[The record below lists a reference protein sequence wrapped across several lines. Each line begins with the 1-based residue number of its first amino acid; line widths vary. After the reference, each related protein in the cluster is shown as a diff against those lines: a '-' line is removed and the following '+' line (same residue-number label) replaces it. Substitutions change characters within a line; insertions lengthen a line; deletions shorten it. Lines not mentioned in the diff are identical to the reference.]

1 MSNVKCQ
8 KLTINILMKRT
19 FNLVVI
25 LVLTIIMFGCGS
37 KDNKTNS
44 GKIRTVS
51 SITIINDVV
60 KNIGG
65 DKIEAVSICAVGL
78 DPHTYKPKPN
88 DPRLISESDLVFING
103 FALEHWIEEMVRNAG
118 GNKKV
123 VTVTEGLTPMTD
135 EKGYGDPDPH
145 AWFNVQNVKTYAANV
160 EKALS
165 EYDKPNA
172 TYYKQNLDT
181 YLKKLDS
188 LDAWIKTEIATI
200 PQEKRVLITSHDA
213 FRYFG
218 KAYGLEVRG
227 LQGISTEAK
236 AQTEDVKKLIDL
248 IKERKLS
255 SVFIETSVNPKL
267 LEEISKET
275 GATVGGTLFSD
286 SVGNEG
292 TPEGTYTG
300 AVTFN
305 VNTIV
310 KALK

>member
-1 MSNVKCQ
+1 MRINLKKIF
-8 KLTINILMKRT
+8 KL
-19 FNLVVI
+19 F
-25 LVLTIIMFGCGS
+25 TIILTVSILFGCGG
-37 KDNKTNS
+37 KDNKIKS

-51 SITIINDVV
+51 SITIINDIV

-65 DKIEAVSICAVGL
+65 DKIEAVSICGVGL

-88 DPRLISESDLVFING
+88 DPRLISESDIVFING

-145 AWFNVQNVKTYAANV
+145 AWFNVQNVKTYATNI

-172 TYYKQNLDT
+172 QYYKQNLES

-188 LDAWIKTEIATI
+188 LDAWIKTEIAMI
-200 PQEKRVLITSHDA
+200 PAEKRVLITSHDA

>member
-1 MSNVKCQ
+1 MIINLKRIF
-8 KLTINILMKRT
+8 KL
-19 FNLVVI
+19 F
-25 LVLTIIMFGCGS
+25 TIISITTLLIACNG
-37 KDNKTNS
+37 KENKTSN
-44 GKIRTVS
+44 GRIRTVS
-51 SITIINDVV
+51 SITIINDIV

-65 DKIEAVSICAVGL
+65 DKVEAVSICGVGL

-145 AWFNVQNVKTYAANV
+145 AWFNVQNVKTYAANI

-165 EYDKPNA
+165 EHDKANA
-172 TYYKQNLDT
+172 QYYKQNLDN
-181 YLKKLDS
+181 YLKTLDS
-188 LDAWIKTEIATI
+188 LDSWIKKEIAMI
-200 PQEKRVLITSHDA
+200 PPEKRVLITSHDA

>member
-1 MSNVKCQ
+1 MKTYRMNNIKYF
-8 KLTINILMKRT
+8 LTAVM
-19 FNLVVI
+19 FGVI
-25 LVLTIIMFGCGS
+25 LSGCGT
-37 KDNKTNS
+37 KENKTS
-44 GKIRTVS
+44 TGKIKAVS
-51 SITIINDVV
+51 SITIINDLV

-65 DKIEAVSICAVGL
+65 DKVDAISICGVGI

-88 DPRLISESDLVFING
+88 DPKTVSESDIVFINAL
-103 FALEHWIEEMVRNAG
+103 ALEHWIEEMVHNAG

-123 VTVTEGLTPMTD
+123 VTVTEGITPITD
-135 EKGYGDPDPH
+135 EMGFGDPDPH
-145 AWFNVQNVKTYAANV
+145 AWFDIKNVKTYSENIA
-160 EKALS
+160 KAFIELDR
-165 EYDKPNA
+165 ENEA
-172 TYYKQNLDT
+172 YYKSNLDT
-181 YLKKLDS
+181 FVKKLDS
-188 LDAWIKTEIATI
+188 LDAWVKLEIETI
-200 PQEKRVLITSHDA
+200 PPEKRLLITSHDA

-236 AQTEDVKKLIDL
+236 AQTEDVKKLVDL
-248 IKERKLS
+248 IKERKLK

-267 LEEISKET
+267 LEEISRET

-286 SVGNEG
+286 SVGDEG
-292 TPEGTYTG
+292 TFEGTYIG

>member
-1 MSNVKCQ
+1 MRINSKRIF
-8 KLTINILMKRT
+8 KL
-19 FNLVVI
+19 F
-25 LVLTIIMFGCGS
+25 TIILITPIILGCGG

-65 DKIEAVSICAVGL
+65 DKIEAVSICGVGL

-88 DPRLISESDLVFING
+88 DPRLISESDIVFING

-145 AWFNVQNVKTYAANV
+145 AWFNVQNVKTYATNI

-188 LDAWIKTEIATI
+188 LDAWIKTEIAMI
-200 PQEKRVLITSHDA
+200 PPEKRVLITSHDA

>member
-1 MSNVKCQ
+1 MIINLKRIF
-8 KLTINILMKRT
+8 KL
-19 FNLVVI
+19 F
-25 LVLTIIMFGCGS
+25 TIILITTLLIGCGS
-37 KDNKTNS
+37 KDNKTKS

-51 SITIINDVV
+51 SITIINDIV

-65 DKIEAVSICAVGL
+65 DKIEAVSICGVGL

-88 DPRLISESDLVFING
+88 DPRLISESDIVFING

-145 AWFNVQNVKTYAANV
+145 AWFNVQNVKTYASNV

-165 EYDKPNA
+165 DYDKPNA
-172 TYYKQNLDT
+172 QYYKQNLES

-188 LDAWIKTEIATI
+188 LDAWIKTEIAMI

-267 LEEISKET
+267 LEEISRET
-275 GATVGGTLFSD
+275 GAKVGGTLYSD
-286 SVGNEG
+286 SVGDEG
-292 TPEGTYTG
+292 TFEGTYIG
-300 AVTFN
+300 AVTHN

-310 KALK
+310 NALK